1 MIVERLLVC
10 VYIRVIDERVLHVY
24 LRVIVERLLHVYL
37 RMIFKRSFNVAESVH
52 FVAGHVSLP
61 LYMSSCLALLSRTSL
76 GCISRPSP
84 NS

>member
-1 MIVERLLVC
+1 MVV
-10 VYIRVIDERVLHVY
+10 DSVLHVY
-24 LRVIVERLLHVYL
+24 LRVIVERVLHVYL
-37 RMIFKRSFNVAESVH
+37 RVIFERSFNVAESVH

-61 LYMSSCLALLSRTSL
+61 LYMSSCLALLGQTRL